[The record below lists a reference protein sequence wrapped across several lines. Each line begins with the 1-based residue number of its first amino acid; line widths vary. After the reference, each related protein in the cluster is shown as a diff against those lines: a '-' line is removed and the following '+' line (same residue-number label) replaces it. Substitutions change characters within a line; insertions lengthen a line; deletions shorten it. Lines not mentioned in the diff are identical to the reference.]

1 MSGENRSAVSVSELQ
16 QNSETVSDSALETG
30 ARLVRASGVAAEI
43 ARAERE
49 QGALTRDACLDAL
62 NSALQAADGTV
73 SGEEARGLK
82 VLGDTL
88 CAVTLDFETQ
98 QR

>member
-1 MSGENRSAVSVSELQ
+1 MSGENRSAVSVSEQ
-16 QNSETVSDSALETG
+16 PQDGETVGDGALETG

-62 NSALQAADGTV
+62 NSALKAAEGNV
-73 SGEEARGLK
+73 SGDEARDLK
-82 VLGDTL
+82 AMGDTL